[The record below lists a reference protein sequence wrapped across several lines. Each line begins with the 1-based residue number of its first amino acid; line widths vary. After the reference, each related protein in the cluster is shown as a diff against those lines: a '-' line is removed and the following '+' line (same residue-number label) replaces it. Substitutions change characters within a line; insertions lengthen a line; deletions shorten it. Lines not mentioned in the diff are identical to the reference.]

1 MGNETFYGDGLIK
14 SPKMSFERYRWF
26 SALLITRQQIQTN
39 DNLVPDILT
48 FDLFYRAKFLNELI
62 SLRSSSSVSSPRS
75 LARRC
80 GLFPT
85 RRCETPSVSLSKA
98 TSKMV
103 GLKENIRH
111 KHHFSSYWHCS
122 FYHCNPYKTTHW
134 WSFFVL
140 VVIFP
145 FVTSAT
151 IE

>member
-1 MGNETFYGDGLIK
+1 MGNDTFYGDGLIK
-14 SPKMSFERYRWF
+14 FPKMSFERYRWF

-140 VVIFP
+140 VVIFL
-145 FVTSAT
+145 FATSAT

>member
-1 MGNETFYGDGLIK
+1 MGNDTFYGDGLIK
-14 SPKMSFERYRWF
+14 FPKMSFERYRWF

-48 FDLFYRAKFLNELI
+48 FDLFTLKSSWTNQSAKSASR
-62 SLRSSSSVSSPRS
+62 SLSSPRS

-80 GLFPT
+80 GLIPI
-85 RRCETPSVSLSKA
+85 RRCETPSFSLSIA

-140 VVIFP
+140 VVIFL
-145 FVTSAT
+145 FATSAT